1 MDYFRSGGSACKLA
15 GKRLRIVKKLGSAL
29 IVILVLGGIVGI
41 LYLGISRLIL
51 EVASLVRDFPS
62 IYAQLES
69 GLSQIGDTLS
79 GVFDRLPEVVQNGWN
94 TVASN
99 LDQYMGKV
107 VSGISEPTVSAAGN
121 IAKRVPYYLVS
132 FVVAIMSAYFFIVQ
146 REDVLAW
153 LKKVAP
159 VSVQKRMTLV
169 SDNLKYALGGY
180 FKAQFKI
187 MGVVFL
193 ILAAG
198 LDLWASDILFLWHF

>member
-1 MDYFRSGGSACKLA
+1 M
-15 GKRLRIVKKLGSAL
+15 

-169 SDNLKYALGGY
+169 SDNLKYAD
-180 FKAQFKI
+180 KI
-187 MGVVFL
+187 
-193 ILAAG
+193 ATTNETR
-198 LDLWASDILFLWHF
+198 